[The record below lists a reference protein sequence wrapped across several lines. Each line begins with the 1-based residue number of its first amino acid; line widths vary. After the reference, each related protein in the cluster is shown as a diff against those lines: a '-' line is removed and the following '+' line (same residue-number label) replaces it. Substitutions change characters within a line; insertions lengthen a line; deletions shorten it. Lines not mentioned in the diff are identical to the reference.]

1 MDNLGEVKQPLEG
14 RLVRLIKK
22 PQVRHFQVQGI
33 GTKVPLGNG
42 LQTRTEL
49 YLGLCC
55 SPEESYRPAKLSRA
69 IFRGDQYH
77 HVDIKPLKPP
87 GQTGS
92 ECTDG
97 KYLHQYHEKNSG
109 FAPLPERVQAQV
121 CSLHICVCIRS
132 RWIKRFLVLLGPA
145 LGGIYGAVRHISST
159 VVRLHADWDFKAC
172 RKYRFIDFQGL
183 TMLHNITQNK
193 LFHFPP
199 RQKNSCIYC
208 HGNIP
213 LLPWNHT
220 IQFYGSL
227 ITSFCTCRSGDK
239 VSKTSLNEPGSTTKA
254 CASGFD
260 SYETDRI
267 ACWEYAVKLRLS
279 S

>member
-55 SPEESYRPAKLSRA
+55 SPEASYRPAKLSRA

-199 RQKNSCIYC
+199 VKKIAVFTVMATSHCC
-208 HGNIP
+208 HGITP
-213 LLPWNHT
+213 FSSMAVW
-220 IQFYGSL
+220 SL
-227 ITSFCTCRSGDK
+227 HSAPAAVETRSAK
-239 VSKTSLNEPGSTTKA
+239 LVWTSLEAQQKPVRPGLTHMKQ
-254 CASGFD
+254 
-260 SYETDRI
+260 TDLP
-267 ACWEYAVKLRLS
+267 AENTLLN
-279 S
+279 